1 MKTRTINGII
11 IHCSAT
17 PNGHW
22 HNVHE
27 IDQWHQERG
36 FSRDE
41 AARQRFN
48 PQLHA
53 IGYHFVIYP
62 NGANAT
68 GRDVSEI
75 GAHAKGFNS
84 RTIGICLIG
93 TDKFSVE
100 QWHMLRDL
108 VVLLRIKNPDARV
121 IGHRDLPNVK
131 KTCPGFSVEDW
142 LKNGMEPL
150 PGHILE
156 YPL

>member
-1 MKTRTINGII
+1 MKTRYINGII
-11 IHCSAT
+11 IHCAAT
-17 PNGHW
+17 PNGRW

-27 IDQWHQERG
+27 IDKWHQERG

-75 GAHAKGFNS
+75 GAHAKNYNA

-93 TDKFSVE
+93 TDKFTRD
-100 QWHMLRDL
+100 QWWTLRDV
-108 VVLLRIKNPDARV
+108 VVLLRIKHPDARV

-131 KTCPGFSVEDW
+131 KTCPGFNVEDW

-156 YPL
+156 YSL